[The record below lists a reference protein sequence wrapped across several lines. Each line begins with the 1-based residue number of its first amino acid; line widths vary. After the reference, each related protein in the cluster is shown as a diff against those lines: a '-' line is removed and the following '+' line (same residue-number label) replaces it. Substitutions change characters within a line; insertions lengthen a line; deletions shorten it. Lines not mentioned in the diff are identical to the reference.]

1 MWPGRKDLTP
11 PGLSVPLCGLTIPR
25 QLVPGLGLDPTV
37 GPGQSCSGW
46 SGLQMLASFL
56 RTHPDCPLASLTP
69 AGPSCSLT
77 LRG

>member
-46 SGLQMLASFL
+46 SGLQMLA
-56 RTHPDCPLASLTP
+56 
-69 AGPSCSLT
+69 
-77 LRG
+77 

>member
-1 MWPGRKDLTP
+1 MAWAEGPNP

-37 GPGQSCSGW
+37 GPGQSCSGR
-46 SGLQMLASFL
+46 SGLQMLAPFL